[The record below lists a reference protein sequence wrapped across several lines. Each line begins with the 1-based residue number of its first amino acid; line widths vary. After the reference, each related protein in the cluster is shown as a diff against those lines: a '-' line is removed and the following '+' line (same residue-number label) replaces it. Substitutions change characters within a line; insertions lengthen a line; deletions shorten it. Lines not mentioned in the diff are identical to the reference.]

1 MHSKSNGVFQSFEI
15 FRTFYRICAEPIGI
29 QSEEA
34 GRICF
39 LEKEE
44 IRRARYHFSQ
54 GG

>member
-1 MHSKSNGVFQSFEI
+1 MVYFKVLKFLGHFTEF
-15 FRTFYRICAEPIGI
+15 AEPIGI